1 MSSITKTLIVGTWQ
15 FNYILDDI
23 IRFVESESASLQPK
37 SSSPPTGMKI
47 SFVVVG
53 EDDRSHMD
61 LARLESLS
69 LESVDWN
76 GVELVGNNK
85 IPR

>member
-1 MSSITKTLIVGTWQ
+1 MSSTSKTLIVGTWQ

-23 IRFVESESASLQPK
+23 IRFVGSESLQPQ
-37 SSSPPTGMKI
+37 SSLPPTGMKI

-53 EDDRSHMD
+53 EDDRSHMN
-61 LARLESLS
+61 LEHLDSLS

-76 GVELVGNNK
+76 GVELVGHNK
-85 IPR
+85 ITR